1 VLDVTGARLA
11 GNDCGA
17 AAVMILDSPAPPS
30 TPAPCAALHAALG
43 TAVHAGFWRV
53 LTDLSSGP
61 SVWPAKTAVL
71 YSAAELPRPPALNFS
86 AHSAS
91 TRGSSVARKAR
102 TWKGARTPQALKR
115 VRQALRRRDVNRR
128 TRSEAKTLT
137 QRAGAIALGRV
148 EGDGPE
154 AITAAISA
162 LDRAA
167 EKGIIHRNNAARRKS
182 RLMAK
187 ANAAHLLEGVS
198 AESGPKK
205 KSVATKTAQRKKV
218 AAAKASK
225 AAAAKAAD
233 RPRTAAGKAKVA
245 VTRASRESAAARRR
259 RQAESGEEPKAE
271 G

>member
-1 VLDVTGARLA
+1 
-11 GNDCGA
+11 
-17 AAVMILDSPAPPS
+17 
-30 TPAPCAALHAALG
+30 
-43 TAVHAGFWRV
+43 
-53 LTDLSSGP
+53 
-61 SVWPAKTAVL
+61 
-71 YSAAELPRPPALNFS
+71 
-86 AHSAS
+86 
-91 TRGSSVARKAR
+91 VARKAR

-115 VRQALRRRDVNRR
+115 VRQELRRRAVNRR
-128 TRSEAKTLT
+128 ARSEAKTLVQHAT
-137 QRAGAIALGRV
+137 AIALGRT

-187 ANAAHLLEGVS
+187 ANEAHLLDGTS
-198 AESGPKK
+198 IDTGPKK

-245 VTRASRESAAARRR
+245 VTRATRESAAARRR
-259 RQAESGEEPKAE
+259 RQSTSDEEPAAE

>member
-1 VLDVTGARLA
+1 
-11 GNDCGA
+11 
-17 AAVMILDSPAPPS
+17 
-30 TPAPCAALHAALG
+30 
-43 TAVHAGFWRV
+43 
-53 LTDLSSGP
+53 
-61 SVWPAKTAVL
+61 
-71 YSAAELPRPPALNFS
+71 
-86 AHSAS
+86 
-91 TRGSSVARKAR
+91 VARKAR

-115 VRQALRRRDVNRR
+115 VRQELRRRAVNRR
-128 TRSEAKTLT
+128 ARSEAKTLV
-137 QRAGAIALGRV
+137 QRASAIALGRT
-148 EGDGPE
+148 EGDGPT

-167 EKGIIHRNNAARRKS
+167 EKGIIHKNNAARRKS

-187 ANAAHLLEGVS
+187 ANEAHLLDGAV
-198 AESGPKK
+198 AETAPKK

-259 RQAESGEEPKAE
+259 QKTDEEPAPE
-271 G
+271 A